1 MLLDKVK
8 KKFDLSVVKSVE
20 LEDMAID
27 FTGPDPWA
35 STLSSNQL
43 IANLAHIPGF
53 SWPIQ
58 QDNGVDLGRLE
69 SPFTAATVV
78 RGRVLSSISH
88 SSMNV
93 FPESHTAFAGF
104 ISALATQHAHTFS
117 IKGTADIIFDL
128 GLLGVHTIHGI
139 DFVSDLTLRGLDSF
153 RDIRCT
159 AITETKL
166 AADPRVQL
174 PDQGIPQAT
183 DKKHMVVK
191 ALFDIYN
198 PSQLLLTLGDCVL
211 AISIPSN
218 DGEYAPLTTDSSN
231 NNDNDNNNTDLNN
244 NTKSSQ
250 PHHQIGTL
258 HLDNLT
264 LLMGENDARTGTLVL
279 DLSNDATRQFLRN
292 ADHTP
297 QKVHLSGFEGTSTNE
312 ALAAG
317 LVALSTSLELPVFH
331 AYSLLSEPIVCNKSH
346 TTRNDN
352 LTE

>member
-58 QDNGVDLGRLE
+58 QVQLKDNGINLGHLE

-88 SSMNV
+88 STMKV
-93 FPESHTAFAGF
+93 FAESHTAFAGF
-104 ISALATQHAHTFS
+104 IAAMATQRAHTFS
-117 IKGTADIIFDL
+117 IKGTADIIFNL

-139 DFVSDLTLRGLDSF
+139 DFVSDLTLRGLDSI

-159 AITETKL
+159 AITEATLGVDDKG
-166 AADPRVQL
+166 RQ
-174 PDQGIPQAT
+174 PDQGQGHGT
-183 DKKHMVVK
+183 HMLVN

-211 AISIPSN
+211 ALSVPSKDEN
-218 DGEYAPLTTDSSN
+218 DPTTTDS
-231 NNDNDNNNTDLNN
+231 DQNTDLNT
-244 NTKSSQ
+244 TKS
-250 PHHQIGTL
+250 PLHHHQIGTL

-264 LLMGENDARTGTLVL
+264 LLLGENDARTGAMVL
-279 DLSNDATRQFLRN
+279 DTTIDATRQFLKN
-292 ADHTP
+292 AEHTP
-297 QKVHLSGFEGTSTNE
+297 QRVHLSGFQGTSKNE

-331 AYSLLSEPIVCNKSH
+331 ASSLLPEPSSPKA
-346 TTRNDN
+346 TTRQ
-352 LTE
+352 